1 MDSPPR
7 SPLAPPRSDVVTF
20 CIILHSN
27 NDVSARALSLSA
39 LPDTVAELQAH
50 VETEFHVPRCC
61 QTISLESVPLQGT
74 DSLSSH
80 RIRNGDTFH
89 VRYKSE
95 ADVKDLR
102 EVLGSMQ
109 RMIRTIESEY
119 HQNKYYSEGLFDAVA
134 LSRLCR
140 IQPERVECL
149 ASNYF
154 WPCSS
159 DRAIANRLFF
169 LDQQGLQLLYKLHSL
184 VLTYQWQETPV
195 SLQQLEQG
203 ILRVLWN
210 ITASFDVR
218 TRILEYPFL
227 ELCMKSAQRIRI
239 EYNERVR
246 APKHLACIT
255 PTPLTEQNYILGE
268 VIYKACGTL
277 CK

>member
-1 MDSPPR
+1 MDSPPC
-7 SPLAPPRSDVVTF
+7 SPLARSDAVTF
-20 CIILHSN
+20 CIVLHSDSEVN
-27 NDVSARALSLSA
+27 ARALSLPA
-39 LPDTVAELQAH
+39 LPDTVAELQRC
-50 VETEFHVPRCC
+50 VETEFNVPKCC

-74 DSLSSH
+74 DSLGSH

-89 VRYKSE
+89 VHYKSE

-102 EVLGSMQ
+102 EVLDSMQ
-109 RMIRTIESEY
+109 RMVCTIESEY

-134 LSRLCR
+134 LSSLCR

-149 ASNYF
+149 ASHYF

-159 DRAIANRLFF
+159 ERAIANRLFF
-169 LDQQGLQLLYKLHSL
+169 LDQEGLQLLYKLHTL
-184 VLTYQWQETPV
+184 VLTYQWHETPV
-195 SLQQLEQG
+195 SLQHLEQA

-218 TRILEYPFL
+218 TRVLEYPFL
-227 ELCMKSAQRIRI
+227 ELCVRSAKRVEIQ
-239 EYNERVR
+239 YKERVR
-246 APKHLACIT
+246 APRHLACIA
-255 PTPLTEQNYILGE
+255 PTVPTEQDRILGE